1 MAHRFN
7 YTKRDKIRLEDI
19 EVKTAKGKSPLTVFL
34 KVDFSRYLDKGTLK
48 AEDLVVLEAHR
59 RTKASRQPLGTVGSM
74 PSSQKVEFVEFP
86 NDENVLFRLRVIEP
100 VTRLVKGMAKR
111 ITPAN
116 KPEEK
121 GPMDSIIQVALA
133 DPEDGLGERLW
144 KVAFEGV
151 SLPTVLLSGKRFATP
166 EASQTAPFQ
175 ALVWPEILQ
184 EILLYAFVVRAFD
197 PPSWKSKWISFA
209 EEVLGVSDPPAPT
222 DAPDDT
228 QQLPQ
233 YFRDVY
239 RWIDEVV
246 RAFCAHRDLDSVSIP
261 EVTKEERNV

>member
-48 AEDLVVLEAHR
+48 PEDLVVFEAHR
-59 RTKASRQPLGTVGSM
+59 RIKAARQPLGTVGSM
-74 PSSQKVEFVEFP
+74 PSSQKVEFEEFLS
-86 NDENVLFRLRVIEP
+86 DENVLFRLRVIEP
-100 VTRLVKGMAKR
+100 ESRLVKGMAKR

-116 KPEEK
+116 KPEEE
-121 GPMDSIIQVALA
+121 GPMDSIIQVTLA

-144 KVAFEGV
+144 KVLFEGV
-151 SLPTVLLSGKRFATP
+151 SLPTVLLSGKRFSTP
-166 EASQTAPFQ
+166 DASRTVPFQ

-184 EILLYAFVVRAFD
+184 EILLYAFVVRTLD
-197 PPSWKSKWISFA
+197 PPTWRQKWIKYS
-209 EEVLGVSDPPAPT
+209 EEVLGVPDTPV
-222 DAPDDT
+222 DAPDAIE
-228 QQLPQ
+228 QLPQ

-246 RAFCAHRDLDSVSIP
+246 RAFCTRRDLDSVSIP
-261 EVTKEERNV
+261 GVTKEDRNV

>member
-19 EVKTAKGKSPLTVFL
+19 EVKTARGKSPLTVFL
-34 KVDFSRYLDKGTLK
+34 KVNFSRYLEKGTLK
-48 AEDLVVLEAHR
+48 AEDLVVFEAHR
-59 RTKASRQPLGTVGSM
+59 RTKASRRPLGTVGAM

-100 VTRLVKGMAKR
+100 ETRLVKGMAKR

-116 KPEEK
+116 KPEED
-121 GPMDSIIQVALA
+121 GPMDSIIQVSLA

-144 KVAFEGV
+144 KVTFNGG

-166 EASQTAPFQ
+166 DASRTAPFQ

-184 EILLYAFVVRAFD
+184 EILLYTFVVRAFD
-197 PPSWKSKWISFA
+197 PPPWKRKWIEYS
-209 EEVLGVSDPPAPT
+209 EEVLGVPDPPA
-222 DAPDDT
+222 DAPDDA
-228 QQLPQ
+228 QQLTQ
-233 YFRDVY
+233 YFQDAY
-239 RWIDEVV
+239 RWIDEAV
-246 RAFCAHRDLDSVSIP
+246 RAFCSRRNLDSVSIP
-261 EVTKEERNV
+261 GVTKEDRNV

>member
-19 EVKTAKGKSPLTVFL
+19 EVKTTKGKSPLTAFL
-34 KVDFSRYLDKGTLK
+34 KVDFSRYLAKGTLK
-48 AEDLVVLEAHR
+48 PDDLVVFEAHR
-59 RTKASRQPLGTVGSM
+59 RTKATRKPLGMIRSM
-74 PSSQKVEFVEFP
+74 PTSQKVEFEDFA

-100 VTRLVKGMAKR
+100 GTRLVKGMAKR

-116 KPEEK
+116 KPEEE
-121 GPMDSIIQVALA
+121 GPMDSIIQVTLA

-144 KVAFEGV
+144 KVSFEGV

-166 EASQTAPFQ
+166 DASWTSPFQ

-184 EILLYAFVVRAFD
+184 EILLYAFIVRAFD
-197 PPSWKSKWISFA
+197 PPSWRQKWIEYS
-209 EEVLGVSDPPAPT
+209 EEVLGV
-222 DAPDDT
+222 PDSPVNVPET
-228 QQLPQ
+228 IEQLPQ
-233 YFRDVY
+233 YFHNAY

-246 RAFCAHRDLDSVSIP
+246 HAFCTRRDLDSISIP
-261 EVTKEERNV
+261 GVTKEDRNV